1 VYDRNKTN
9 NTEVVHSM
17 TQENIPPNPAELDS
31 LDAIA
36 DCLADAFEDGE
47 GSVITAAMKAVA
59 QAPGLGALAA
69 AVGMPREELQA
80 AMTADEFNLDLTLEI
95 MKVVDLHM
103 SGGRG

>member
-1 VYDRNKTN
+1 
-9 NTEVVHSM
+9 M
-17 TQENIPPNPAELDS
+17 TQENPLDS

-47 GSVITAAMKAVA
+47 GAAITAAMRTVA
-59 QAPGLGALAA
+59 QASGLGELAA

-80 AMTADEFNLDLTLEI
+80 ALMADEFNLDLTLEI

>member
-1 VYDRNKTN
+1 
-9 NTEVVHSM
+9 M
-17 TQENIPPNPAELDS
+17 TQEHTPPNPAELDS
-31 LDAIA
+31 LDTIA
-36 DCLADAFEDGE
+36 DCLADAFEDGD
-47 GSVITAAMKAVA
+47 GALITVAMQAVA

-80 AMTADEFNLDLTLEI
+80 ALVADEFNLDLTLEI